1 MRNLLK
7 QFKKGSREVRLTV
20 EEKSAMRQALV
31 QFARENPIIHT
42 SQAKNSRAVVSPYS
56 FMRKA
61 RGFKILSA
69 TVIGGILIGGT
80 VSFAAEGSLPGNVLY
95 PVKTELNERVRSV
108 VAVTPQAKADWDIKL
123 VERRLSEVKEVGL
136 LETVPLETKEVARA
150 NVKKYTERA
159 QKRIVEL
166 DDNEDDEYALL
177 AAENLARVLQEHE
190 SILLEDIHN
199 KNYEIVEKQSSDED
213 DIEVKEIKTE
223 TKEPSRLKKEVKR
236 IRAILPASTHVSN
249 TPSTSILPI
258 IVENTSISREDEKRQ
273 NENMEGAR
281 FKQNSI
287 ESLEKTVD
295 DIREVREKLEKRNRE
310 KKAEYEQRKETRKE
324 EEEKDKKDEELK
336 TYISTPSSE
345 SER

>member
-1 MRNLLK
+1 M
-7 QFKKGSREVRLTV
+7 RLTV
-20 EEKSAMRQALV
+20 EEKFAMRQTLV
-31 QFARENPIIHT
+31 RFARENPVTHT
-42 SQAKNSRAVVSPYS
+42 SRAKNSRVVVSPYS
-56 FMRKA
+56 FMQKA
-61 RGFKILSA
+61 RGYKVLSA

-80 VSFAAEGSLPGNVLY
+80 VSFAAEGALPGNVLY
-95 PVKTELNERVRSV
+95 PVKTEVNERVRSV
-108 VAVTPQAKADWDIKL
+108 VAVTPQSKADWDIKL

-150 NVKKYTERA
+150 NVKKYAERA

-166 DDNEDDEYALL
+166 DDNENDEYALL

-199 KNYEIVEKQSSDED
+199 KNNEIVEKQSSDED
-213 DIEVKEIKTE
+213 DIEVNEIKTE

-249 TPSTSILPI
+249 IPATSTLPI
-258 IVENTSISREDEKRQ
+258 IVEDISTSREGEKRQ
-273 NENMEGAR
+273 NENIESAR
-281 FKQNSI
+281 FKKNSI

-295 DIREVREKLEKRNRE
+295 DIREVRENLEKRNKE
-310 KKAEYEQRKETRKE
+310 KKAEYERRKETRKE
-324 EEEKDKKDEELK
+324 EEEKDKRDDERK